1 MYFKLFVTVTWTVVE
16 INVCNIKATH
26 NNSWLINPPD
36 KEMNVKSNL
45 DIVDCIDVIVMAV
58 LTAV

>member
-1 MYFKLFVTVTWTVVE
+1 VVE

-26 NNSWLINPPD
+26 NNS
-36 KEMNVKSNL
+36 ERNVKSNL